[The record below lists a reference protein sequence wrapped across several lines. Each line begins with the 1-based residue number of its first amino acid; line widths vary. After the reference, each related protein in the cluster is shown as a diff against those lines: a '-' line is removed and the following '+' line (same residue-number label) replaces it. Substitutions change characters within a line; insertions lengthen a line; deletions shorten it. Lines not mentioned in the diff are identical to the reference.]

1 MTRVHERFVADRFS
15 SLESRFKASVA
26 GDDVRL
32 AALRRA
38 LGPLAGLSILD
49 LGCGKG
55 RFARQLALAGA
66 RIVGVDIALGMLGH
80 AGGIDRVRASAS
92 RLPLR
97 SRSFDAVVAVE
108 VLQHVAPAALPEV
121 ITEAAR
127 VLRPAGRLLVIDRN
141 ATALDARR
149 PWLPRVALK
158 CLDEHRGRWMYR
170 PGEPVRERWFRKSQ
184 LSRLLAFQFEHVAC
198 TPIVHP
204 DETHHPIFRLW
215 PARCTLLLWSAA
227 NPRTC
232 R

>member
-1 MTRVHERFVADRFS
+1 
-15 SLESRFKASVA
+15 
-26 GDDVRL
+26 
-32 AALRRA
+32 
-38 LGPLAGLSILD
+38 
-49 LGCGKG
+49 
-55 RFARQLALAGA
+55 
-66 RIVGVDIALGMLGH
+66 
-80 AGGIDRVRASAS
+80 
-92 RLPLR
+92 
-97 SRSFDAVVAVE
+97 
-108 VLQHVAPAALPEV
+108 
-121 ITEAAR
+121 
-127 VLRPAGRLLVIDRN
+127 LLVIDRN